1 MDDDF
6 GGGYSQGGGLSQF
19 GGATQCYEE
28 DQASTQDLEEEA
40 SQEPETLWGQL
51 VPLLPNLAPVRY
63 PIVFHVAVS
72 GSGWLPSLLESC
84 TALLSRRCLHG
95 PAVARTRGIVSEAGV

>member
-1 MDDDF
+1 MMDDDF
-6 GGGYSQGGGLSQF
+6 GGGGYSQGQGLSQF

-28 DQASTQDLEEEA
+28 DQGCTQDLEEEA

-63 PIVFHVAVS
+63 PVAFHIAMYWA
-72 GSGWLPSLLESC
+72 WLA
-84 TALLSRRCLHG
+84 TYLS
-95 PAVARTRGIVSEAGV
+95 P